1 MPAFEWDPMKALAN
15 RTIHGVSFE
24 LAEKFEFETALTAE
38 DDRFDYGEQRWRS
51 LGLIDNRHY
60 VLVFT
65 MRGSAVRIIS
75 LRKANSR
82 EVREYEKS

>member
-1 MPAFEWDPMKALAN
+1 MKAFAN
-15 RTIHGVSFE
+15 HTVHGVSFE
-24 LAEKFEFETALTAE
+24 LVEKFEFETALTAE

-51 LGLIDNRHY
+51 LGLIDDRHH

-65 MRGSAVRIIS
+65 MREGAVRVIS

-82 EVREYEKS
+82 EVREYEES